1 MVSETSSQQ
10 HINDKEAQ
18 INKATKDSGST
29 VCVAVSIERL
39 DLRAKNYAKQD
50 KVVMVIDNYGET
62 AVSCG
67 AGLEPYVNLL
77 ARICENAV
85 DEAAEVFVS

>member
-1 MVSETSSQQ
+1 MTPEKSSQQ
-10 HINDKEAQ
+10 QINDKQ
-18 INKATKDSGST
+18 SPINKRTTESGNT
-29 VCVAVSIERL
+29 VCVTVTIDRL
-39 DLRAKNYAKQD
+39 NLRAKNYAKQD

-85 DEAAEVFVS
+85 DKAAEVFVS

>member
-1 MVSETSSQQ
+1 MTPEKSSQQ
-10 HINDKEAQ
+10 HINAKQ
-18 INKATKDSGST
+18 SPINKRTTESGDA
-29 VCVAVSIERL
+29 VCVTVTIDRL
-39 DLRAKNYAKQD
+39 NLRAKNYAKQD
-50 KVVMVIDNYGET
+50 KVVSVIDNYGET

>member
-1 MVSETSSQQ
+1 MVLEKSSQQ

-18 INKATKDSGST
+18 INKATKDSGSI
-29 VCVAVSIERL
+29 VCVAISIDQL
-39 DLRAKNYAKQD
+39 SLRAKKYAKQKKMFIEAD
-50 KVVMVIDNYGET
+50 DCGET
-62 AVSCG
+62 APRCG

-77 ARICENAV
+77 ARICENAM

>member
-77 ARICENAV
+77 ARICENAM
-85 DEAAEVFVS
+85 DEAAEAFVS

>member
-1 MVSETSSQQ
+1 MTPEKSSQQ
-10 HINDKEAQ
+10 HINAKQ
-18 INKATKDSGST
+18 SPINKRTTESGDA
-29 VCVAVSIERL
+29 VCVTVTIDRL
-39 DLRAKNYAKQD
+39 NLRAKNYAKQD